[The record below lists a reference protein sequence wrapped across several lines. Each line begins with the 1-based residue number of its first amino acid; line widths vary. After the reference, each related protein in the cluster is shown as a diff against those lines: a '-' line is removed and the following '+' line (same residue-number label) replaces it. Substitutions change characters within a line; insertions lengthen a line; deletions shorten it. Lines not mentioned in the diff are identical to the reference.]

1 MQTRHTRTAI
11 CATKMHRRSAL
22 TVVGL
27 AIGLA
32 LGVGA
37 AEADEPGLKCPLDR
51 AYDDSNPFARIIRGE
66 LRGAMIYQDETV
78 LAFVPIDW
86 EHPGH
91 ALVIPRRA
99 VRHLGDLS
107 DAEMVAVLHVVRR
120 IAAAQQGAFGA
131 TGYTLMQNNG
141 RNQSVCHAHFH
152 IIPNTPAHPRRA
164 ATPAE
169 METVAEALRKAL
181 PPS

>member
-1 MQTRHTRTAI
+1 MIRRLKRTGGG
-11 CATKMHRRSAL
+11 AL
-22 TVVGL
+22 AAL
-27 AIGLA
+27 GLA
-32 LGVGA
+32 LGLALGA
-37 AEADEPGLKCPLDR
+37 AGAATAAEPGLACPLDR
-51 AYDDSNPFARIIRGE
+51 AYDDGNPFARIIRGE
-66 LRGAMIYQDETV
+66 LRGPLIYQDDTV

-120 IAAAQQGAFGA
+120 IAAAQQAGLGA

-152 IIPNTPAHPRRA
+152 VIPNTPGHPRRA

-169 METVAEALRKAL
+169 MEAMTEVLRKAL
-181 PPS
+181 PPG

>member
-11 CATKMHRRSAL
+11 GATRMHRRGAL
-22 TVVGL
+22 TLVGL
-27 AIGLA
+27 VIGLA
-32 LGVGA
+32 VGA
-37 AEADEPGLKCPLDR
+37 GAAQAAEPGLTCPLDR

-66 LRGAMIYQDETV
+66 LRGAMIFQDETV
-78 LAFVPIDW
+78 LAIVPIDW
-86 EHPGH
+86 EHSGH

-107 DAEMVAVLHVVRR
+107 DAEMVSVLHLVRR
-120 IAAAQQGAFGA
+120 IAAAQQAAFGA

-152 IIPNTPAHPRRA
+152 VIPNTPGRPRRA

-169 METVAEALRKAL
+169 MEAVAEALRKAL